1 MFPLKSSL
9 SVKKLSPATKI
20 SFQMLLTAST
30 GWVELQ
36 EQDAREESSSS
47 SP

>member
-1 MFPLKSSL
+1 MFALKSSL
-9 SVKKLSPATKI
+9 SVKKLSP